1 MTEFP
6 TKKSLIDL
14 RDPRVVCH
22 ETIVPENQLLLEDT
36 QELSPVGKKNLDAI
50 DCTEKFPNCLPEFPK
65 DDNFVVDTSKKPG
78 CTKLIFYLTKL

>member
-50 DCTEKFPNCLPEFPK
+50 DF
-65 DDNFVVDTSKKPG
+65 
-78 CTKLIFYLTKL
+78 TKAKTYFQKTQVITILTRI